1 MKDKKFS
8 FFWKKLLVMDLGLIV
23 ILVRIFGMVWGYLS
37 KISNNSSIFP
47 QSTENGYP
55 FFDSINCD
63 MTNMLHILE
72 NILLE
77 ENNKKDF
84 DTYNSEL
91 LFNSF
96 LNSFKSNE
104 CSFIDH
110 INICS
115 DNKKCFDELKYNYVD
130 NEQNITDLYGV
141 NNQGKMNILNIIKL
155 FQEKNEFHSYNKDII
170 EIESYYKLISG
181 YNSYLNI
188 KLYEQNKN
196 NNNYKILKETTNNED
211 KVNNLFYTYSLL
223 LKAYTL
229 LYKNKLSSNI
239 TDSIN
244 YIDECLN
251 ENEDQ
256 FTNKKSILYT
266 NEFNKNKLKELFNDE
281 LINIIN
287 CIPEF
292 KSRFSYE
299 LDINALRTTMDILL
313 SDRETITKKD
323 KKIFNFFLKE
333 FSKSIKTLFIVDV
346 QIRQKANIFFKYQ
359 PYFIIIYICI
369 SLGTFI
375 FLNRYF
381 IKNRQHYTGSKI
393 LEKYKMDRYNFLY
406 NDKHHQYLAKL
417 QEMEEKRKNEENK
430 NLNNNNV
437 NNINANGINENNLDD
452 KDKCTKE
459 ELEYIEKL
467 AKEHKGGDFILSKK

>member
-1 MKDKKFS
+1 MKEKKFS
-8 FFWKKLLVMDLGLIV
+8 FFWKKLLIMDLGLIV
-23 ILVRIFGMVWGYLS
+23 ILVRIFGMVWGYLT
-37 KISNNSSIFP
+37 KKSNNYSIFP

-63 MTNMLHILE
+63 LTNILKILE

-77 ENNKKDF
+77 ENNKNDLNNKK
-84 DTYNSEL
+84 EL
-91 LFNSF
+91 ILNSF
-96 LNSFKSNE
+96 MNSFKSNE
-104 CSFIDH
+104 CSFIDK

-115 DNKKCFDELKYNYVD
+115 NNKKCFDELKYEEINI
-130 NEQNITDLYGV
+130 EKNITELYRI
-141 NNQGKMNILNIIKL
+141 NNQGKMNILNVIKL
-155 FQEKNEFHSYNKDII
+155 FQEKNEFYSNNKKDI

-188 KLYEQNKN
+188 KLFDQDKN
-196 NNNYKILKETTNNED
+196 NNNYKILKEITNYED

-223 LKAYTL
+223 LKAYTI

-239 TDSIN
+239 TDSMN
-244 YIDECLN
+244 YINECLN

-256 FTNKKSILYT
+256 FTNKKSIIFK
-266 NEFNKNKLKELFNDE
+266 NELNKNKIKTLFTNE

-287 CIPEF
+287 CIPDF
-292 KSRFSYE
+292 KSRFSYS
-299 LDINALRTTMDILL
+299 LDINALKTTIQILT
-313 SDRETITKKD
+313 SDFGNITKKD
-323 KKIFNFFLKE
+323 KKIFSLFLNE
-333 FSKSIKTLFIVDV
+333 FSQSIKTIFIADAK
-346 QIRQKANIFFKYQ
+346 IRQKADIFSKYQ

-369 SLGTFI
+369 SFGTFI

-381 IKNRQHYTGSKI
+381 VKNRQHYQGSKI
-393 LEKYKMDRYNFLY
+393 LEQYKRDRYNFLY
-406 NDKHHQYLAKL
+406 NDKHHQYIAKL
-417 QEMEEKRKNEENK
+417 KELEEKRKEEENK
-430 NLNNNNV
+430 NLNNNI
-437 NNINANGINENNLDD
+437 NNINANGINNNNLDD